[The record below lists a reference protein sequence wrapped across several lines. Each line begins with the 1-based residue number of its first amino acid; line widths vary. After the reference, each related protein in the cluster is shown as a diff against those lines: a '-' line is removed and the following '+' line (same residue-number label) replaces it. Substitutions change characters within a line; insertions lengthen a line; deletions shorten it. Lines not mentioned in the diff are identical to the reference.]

1 MAIAYQDAVTAYATG
16 ASLTFTPTAGAN
28 LAGRV
33 GVVVIGYWTSSA
45 PVTPPSGW
53 TLLDSNTISS
63 NAGAVYYRVFGTDP
77 YTPVTEPASY
87 AWTFGG
93 SLDEQVSAMVIYSG
107 VNTTTPVQVYSKG
120 ATANDTPT
128 ATGVTVSSQPAQLLF
143 LLGSNS
149 SGSAQY
155 TVTPP
160 ENYTER
166 AERHGASY
174 GGAYIAD
181 RYVTAT
187 GATGDVAASLASAA
201 SWVSFL
207 VALSEGAAAAA
218 DVPVALLRRRPAIN
232 IDSWR

>member
-1 MAIAYQDAVTAYATG
+1 MAIAYQDAVTAYTAT

-28 LAGRV
+28 SAGRV
-33 GVVVIGYWTSSA
+33 GVVVLGYWTSSA

-53 TLLDSNTISS
+53 TLLDSNTLSS
-63 NAGAVYYRVFGTDP
+63 NAGAVYVRVFGAGEPTS
-77 YTPVTEPASY
+77 YT
-87 AWTFGG
+87 WTFGG
-93 SLDEQVSAMVIYSG
+93 SLDEQVGAMAIYSG

-160 ENYTER
+160 SSYTER
-166 AERHGASY
+166 AERHEGEQRDDGDHQDGAHF
-174 GGAYIAD
+174 GVLGVGVV
-181 RYVTAT
+181 R
-187 GATGDVAASLASAA
+187 
-201 SWVSFL
+201 
-207 VALSEGAAAAA
+207 
-218 DVPVALLRRRPAIN
+218 
-232 IDSWR
+232 